1 MPSFGEGGA
10 QYVILLI
17 FSGFTYSYRG
27 HQQAGSLAGA
37 APL

>member
-10 QYVILLI
+10 QYVILLT
-17 FSGFTYSYRG
+17 FCRFTYSYRG
-27 HQQAGSLAGA
+27 HHQAGSLAGA